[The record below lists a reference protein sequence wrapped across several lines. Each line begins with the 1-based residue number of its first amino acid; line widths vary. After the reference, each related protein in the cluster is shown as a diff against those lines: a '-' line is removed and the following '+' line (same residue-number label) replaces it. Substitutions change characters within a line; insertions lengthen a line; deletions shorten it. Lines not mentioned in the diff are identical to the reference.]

1 MKDFIKKVNFL
12 DIFISSVI
20 SLVFTNKIYSYLYG
34 KIDCSYLNDFYIGPA
49 TVDNHNKYLDFFIY
63 FIYLILVFLIVP
75 FVFKIREKIKL
86 NEFKPLQYKPFNFEK
101 IKKFFIKYQYF
112 GVLGYILLHPFD
124 GGFYLPVCLLIL
136 ALMIIGIFDAK
147 KRQRSNLPSISPFCS
162 APFVFVLFFIPY
174 NQIIAPVD
182 FHHFGERYATYFL
195 TDKYNL
201 AIYKDIML
209 VHGFMDIL
217 PSFLGKILFNKFNVY
232 GFSLG
237 DIFVSNITVLLFL
250 ISFFYVFKKAPY
262 LILFAFVIPIN
273 STGLCFLIF
282 LLLLKKEILKR
293 PYLWLFCYI
302 LAAFL
307 ISSYRT
313 TLGTFWVIS
322 SMPLAI
328 FMLIKGIKKKTK
340 NKFLYLGLIFCFVFL
355 ICYFSFDLIL
365 NYFIQAREYV
375 KGNLSAFGNGY
386 GFYINLFYYII
397 SCFALFSVPFAC
409 FELLKI
415 KNNKNKS
422 LAYIF
427 FLIFVLIFP
436 FASMGYSLGRIEY
449 ETLSRIKE
457 ISYGYLTVFLPYL
470 IYKKYKIQNKEVIKN
485 ILASFM
491 VILGISLFLR
501 CTIHNFIN
509 IKRPNVELNKTFE
522 YLGEMKLDPKLE
534 DGLIKR
540 KNLIEKYS
548 NKGSFLDLTNQGMNY
563 LYFDK
568 KMPVIFVSYFNSITT
583 NQAKESLKRLQ
594 KKPPDVILIKGNEKI
609 YEGIYPSIRINP
621 IYRWLLLS
629 KMYTLIKEDKNAIL
643 TKNKKAKNFTK
654 KELYELDKI
663 LARKDLG
670 HLGEAWA
677 SSLKN
682 LPVKEAK
689 FNYTFMVAPNAVTI
703 KFNKPINGKDIDLIY
718 LAPIFSKEIYNKKFK
733 IEINGSK
740 SFLFVDSKKG
750 EFLVPFDN
758 FPSWLMN
765 EKVSEIKIRIKNKG
779 NLFKSAIVKFYEK
792 TNWFLFFLV
801 WKWTRKS
808 FILSWSGFG
817 YAAKAKLKKEKRRK
831 QNA

>member
-1 MKDFIKKVNFL
+1 MKQFIRKINYL

-20 SLVFTNKIYSYLYG
+20 SLIFTNKIYSFLYG

-63 FIYLILVFLIVP
+63 FIYLILVFLIIP
-75 FVFKIREKIKL
+75 FVIKIKEKIKF
-86 NEFKPLQYKPFNFEK
+86 NEFKPLQYKPFHFEK

-124 GGFYLPVCLLIL
+124 GSFYLPVCLLIL
-136 ALMIIGIFDAK
+136 ALIVIGIFDAK
-147 KRQRSNLPSISPFCS
+147 KRQSSNLPSISPFCL

-174 NQIIAPVD
+174 NQVTASID

-217 PSFLGKILFNKFNVY
+217 PSFLGKTLFGEFNVY

-237 DIFVSNITVLLFL
+237 DVFVSNATALLFL
-250 ISFFYVFKKAPY
+250 ILFFHVFKKAPY
-262 LILFAFVIPIN
+262 LILFAFVFPMN
-273 STGLCFLIF
+273 SMGVYFLIF
-282 LLLLKKEILKR
+282 LLLLKKELLKR

-302 LAAFL
+302 TAAFL

-322 SMPLAI
+322 SLPLAI
-328 FMLIKGIKKKTK
+328 FMLIKGIKEKAKY
-340 NKFLYLGLIFCFVFL
+340 KFLYLGLIVCFAFL
-355 ICYFSFDLIL
+355 ICYFSFDMIL

-375 KGNLSAFGNGY
+375 KGNLSAFGNNY

-397 SCFALFSVPFAC
+397 SCFALFSVPFVC

-415 KNNKNKS
+415 KNEENKN

-470 IYKKYKIQNKEVIKN
+470 IYKKYKIQNKETIKN
-485 ILASFM
+485 IFISFTIILA
-491 VILGISLFLR
+491 ISIFLR
-501 CTIHNFIN
+501 CTFHNFIN
-509 IKRPNVELNKTFE
+509 IKRPNVELNKTFK
-522 YLGEMKLDPKLE
+522 YLGKMKLDQKIE

-540 KNLIEKYS
+540 KNLVEKYS
-548 NKGSFLDLTNQGMNY
+548 KNGTFLDLTNQGMNY

-583 NQAKESLKRLQ
+583 NQAKESLERLQ
-594 KKPPDVILIKGNEKI
+594 KNPPDIILIKGNEKI

-643 TKNKKAKNFTK
+643 VKNEKAKNFTE

-677 SSLKN
+677 SSIKN

-689 FNYTFMVAPNAVTI
+689 FNYTYNVAPNVVTI

-718 LAPIFSKEIYNKKFK
+718 FAPIFSKEIYNKKFR
-733 IEINGSK
+733 IEINNSK

-758 FPSWLMN
+758 FPSFLMN
-765 EKVSEIKIRIKNKG
+765 EKVSEIKICIKNKG

-792 TNWFLFFLV
+792 TNWFLAFLV
-801 WKWTRKS
+801 QKWTTKS

-817 YAAKAKLKKEKRRK
+817 YAAKAKLR
-831 QNA
+831 